1 MNTMRVAVTLVL
13 GLAVASAAAC
23 SHPEPAAKPAA
34 TAVAVTAVAVAA
46 QDLAD
51 TLETG
56 GSIRARLVAT
66 IVSRIMAEVQSI
78 DVAPG
83 QRVRSG
89 QTVVRLDARELEANQ
104 LRAAAAEASARN
116 GLVVADADR
125 QTAEAALTL
134 ARVTHQRLA
143 DLRSRNSATQNELDE
158 AVAGL
163 RASESRLRAAEARIA
178 EATSALD
185 AAAAATRVSSVML
198 SYASLQAPFDGV
210 VTEKRVDPGNMASP
224 GQPLLTIED
233 TQRFRLEI
241 RLDHSRAAFV
251 RLGQDVPVIL
261 DSPVAGSPAGL
272 GAPAAGMTGRVIEI
286 SRVLDA
292 GSHDSLVK
300 IELPASAAGLRSG
313 MYGRALL
320 SGPSHRGIAVPS
332 TALVRRGQL
341 SYVFVAGIDGRA
353 HLRMVNA
360 GEALGDRVEIRAGL
374 AAGDRVIVEP
384 SNVLTDGTVVTVTGD
399 GGTRRP
405 EAGR

>member
-1 MNTMRVAVTLVL
+1 MNAMRVAVALVL
-13 GLAVASAAAC
+13 GLTAASAAAC
-23 SHPEPAAKPAA
+23 SRAEPAAKPAG
-34 TAVAVTAVAVAA
+34 TAVAVTAVPVAA
-46 QDLAD
+46 QELAD

-56 GSIRARLVAT
+56 GSVRARLVAT
-66 IVSRIMAEVQSI
+66 VVSRIMAEVQSV
-78 DVAPG
+78 DVVPG

-89 QTVVRLDARELEANQ
+89 QTVIRLDARELQANQ
-104 LRAAAAEASARN
+104 LRAAAAEAAARN

-125 QTAEAALTL
+125 QAADAALTL

-158 AVAGL
+158 AVANL
-163 RASESRLRAAEARIA
+163 RATESRLRAADARIA

-185 AAAAATRVSSVML
+185 AAAAATRVASVML

-233 TQRFRLEI
+233 TQRFTLEV
-241 RLDHSRAAFV
+241 RLDESRAALV
-251 RLGQDVPVIL
+251 RLGQNVSVIL
-261 DSPVAGSPAGL
+261 DSPAAGSPAGA
-272 GAPAAGMTGRVIEI
+272 GTPAAGVTGRVTEI

-292 GSHDSLVK
+292 GAHDFLVK
-300 IELPASAAGLRSG
+300 IELPASAAGLRTG

-320 SGPSHRGIAVPS
+320 TGSSHRGIAVPS
-332 TALVRRGQL
+332 SALVRRGQL
-341 SYVFVAGIDGRA
+341 SYVFVAGTDGRA

-360 GEALGDRVEIRAGL
+360 GDALGDRVEIRAGL
-374 AAGDRVIVEP
+374 AAGDRVIIEP
-384 SNVLTDGTVVTVTGD
+384 PTLLTDGTPVTVTG
-399 GGTRRP
+399 GGAARQP